1 MSAFVSVAGARRN
14 AALVER
20 TRERKC
26 GREREPEREHERPR
40 RALRTAHNAVA
51 AGSATGV
58 RMAAAGAAE
67 EHAPLLV
74 RAARHEEIERP
85 PVWMMRQAGRYMK
98 VYQDLARKHTSF
110 RERSENTD
118 LSTEISLQPWRAFKP
133 DGVILFSDILTPL
146 PGMGIDF
153 EIPEDKGPIIEKPI
167 RTMDD
172 VARVHELDA
181 IKSTPFVRETLQNLR
196 SEVGDEAAVL
206 GFIGAPYTL
215 ATYCVEGRSSSN
227 YLVTK
232 KLMYT
237 QPEIMHA
244 LLTKI
249 AENIGA
255 YACYQIESGAQ
266 AVQMFD
272 SWAGVLSPVDFDVF
286 ALPYHKMVVD
296 IIKKRHPSVPLIVYI
311 SQGASLIERMASAG
325 FDVVSVD
332 WTVDMADARARL
344 PRSTAVQGNIDPAVL
359 YGSHETITQRVL
371 DTIQKAGRT
380 GHIMNL
386 GHGVMPTTPEENVAH
401 YFQTVRNFRY

>member
-1 MSAFVSVAGARRN
+1 VFNSMSAFVSVGGSGRHGVDRWSGVGLCEA
-14 AALVER
+14 R
-20 TRERKC
+20 TRSTQT
-26 GREREPEREHERPR
+26 PS
-40 RALRTAHNAVA
+40 AVVVKQRSRNDA
-51 AGSATGV
+51 IVMSAESQ
-58 RMAAAGAAE
+58 ASD
-67 EHAPLLV
+67 PLLV
-74 RAARHEEIERP
+74 RAARHEKIERP

-98 VYQDLARKHTSF
+98 VYQDLAKKHTSF

-167 RTMDD
+167 RSLED
-172 VARVHELDA
+172 VAQVHELDA
-181 IKSTPFVRETLQNLR
+181 VASTPFVRETLQNLR
-196 SEVGDEAAVL
+196 SHVGNEAAVL

-215 ATYCVEGRSSSN
+215 ATYCVEGKSSSN

-232 KLMYT
+232 KMMYT
-237 QPEIMHA
+237 QPEILHA
-244 LLTKI
+244 LLKKI
-249 AENIGA
+249 AENIGE

-272 SWAGVLSPVDFDVF
+272 SWAGVLSPMDFDVF

-296 IIKKRHPSVPLIVYI
+296 IIKKRHPDVPLIVYI

-332 WTVDMADARARL
+332 WTIDMAEARARI
-344 PRSTAVQGNIDPAVL
+344 PSSTAVQGNIDPAVL
-359 YGSHETITQRVL
+359 YGSHETIENRVL
-371 DTIQKAGRT
+371 DTIKKAGPT

-401 YFQTVRNFRY
+401 YFETVQNFRY